1 MNCNSTERIVS
12 NMISFYNQC
21 ASIHIANKC
30 LSQTAFELYHM
41 LNDLDQAH
49 KSNTENRICNKFET
63 SEMTISEY
71 DEAEVWCIV
80 E

>member
-12 NMISFYNQC
+12 NMISLYDQC
-21 ASIHIANKC
+21 ASIHIANKY
-30 LSQTAFELYHM
+30 LSQTTFELYLM
-41 LNDLDQAH
+41 LNDLDQA
-49 KSNTENRICNKFET
+49 TENRICNKIEN
-63 SEMTISEY
+63 SEITISDH